1 MISYLDTALV
11 LINGLGVMA
20 LTAMAF
26 GQIERMEYSAVIRSA
41 LQGFVFG
48 LGAIVAMLSPLHVAD
63 GVIIDARGI
72 FVGLAGAFGG
82 APGAAVAVL
91 LAGTARLVVGGQGAI
106 SGLCG
111 IFLAGLAGLMWRRI
125 YWEAGR
131 HDWRALL
138 VLGFMIPTSLVAL
151 LLLPDG
157 LGLMLLRTSGP
168 ILVVASVFAA
178 VALGTFIQREVGL
191 VRGERLLRAEATTDP
206 LTGLLNRRSFE
217 ARVADTLSSQNMA
230 CAMLALDIDHFKLVN
245 DQYGHDVGDGVL
257 RRVADI
263 LTVSVRQLDAVGRI
277 GGEEFAV
284 FLPGITLHQ
293 AREVAGRIRKSVEGA
308 KAQDPPV
315 TVSIGLNWLP
325 EPSDLR
331 ALMAAADAALYAAKN
346 SGRNRVIFSSLA
358 PA

>member
-1 MISYLDTALV
+1 
-11 LINGLGVMA
+11 
-20 LTAMAF
+20 
-26 GQIERMEYSAVIRSA
+26 
-41 LQGFVFG
+41 
-48 LGAIVAMLSPLHVAD
+48 
-63 GVIIDARGI
+63 
-72 FVGLAGAFGG
+72 
-82 APGAAVAVL
+82 
-91 LAGTARLVVGGQGAI
+91 
-106 SGLCG
+106 
-111 IFLAGLAGLMWRRI
+111 
-125 YWEAGR
+125 
-131 HDWRALL
+131 
-138 VLGFMIPTSLVAL
+138 
-151 LLLPDG
+151 
-157 LGLMLLRTSGP
+157 
-168 ILVVASVFAA
+168 
-178 VALGTFIQREVGL
+178 
-191 VRGERLLRAEATTDP
+191 
-206 LTGLLNRRSFE
+206 
-217 ARVADTLSSQNMA
+217 
-230 CAMLALDIDHFKLVN
+230 VN